1 MRHTILAAALVLATG
16 SAAAG
21 EGMWVPQ
28 QLPQVAAQL
37 QKAGLELPPEQ
48 LADLTGQPMGAV
60 VSLGG
65 CTASFVSP
73 QGLVVTNHH
82 CAYGGLQHNSTRSED
97 RRVGKACV
105 SKGSTRGAPDH

>member
-1 MRHTILAAALVLATG
+1 MRLSLKTLAFALAACAGPAL
-16 SAAAG
+16 AG

-28 QLPQVAAQL
+28 QLPQIAGPL
-37 QKAGLELPPEQ
+37 QKAGLALSPEQ

-73 QGLVVTNHH
+73 
-82 CAYGGLQHNSTRSED
+82 
-97 RRVGKACV
+97 
-105 SKGSTRGAPDH
+105 

>member
-1 MRHTILAAALVLATG
+1 MSYMCCFDSFTFFLFLLNRIPPNLHLLPPLFPPRR
-16 SAAAG
+16 SSDL
-21 EGMWVPQ
+21 VPQ

-37 QKAGLELPPEQ
+37 QKAGLEVPPEQ

-73 QGLVVTNHH
+73 QGLEIGRAHV
-82 CAYGGLQHNSTRSED
+82 
-97 RRVGKACV
+97 
-105 SKGSTRGAPDH
+105 